1 MKNNGIPI
9 DIRVQK
15 CGIHK
20 YMEKLR
26 ISVLFSEDRSGSQTI
41 HDEVVDE
48 VTNALGEE
56 GHKVS
61 LLGIH
66 NNVRELIDKLE
77 EQKPQLVFNLCETFD
92 DNYYGEMYVA
102 AVLDMLGVRFT
113 GTGPAGLA
121 LRQDKAVTK
130 KLLSFY
136 DVPCPQYATFAKD
149 NLEFAGKMRFPL
161 FVKPLKKDASAGI
174 DDRSLVTDYPSLMRR
189 IEYIHKELED
199 TALVEE
205 YIEGREFFIS
215 VLGNDPREV
224 LPLIELD
231 FSKLPDHIQHIYT
244 EKAKFDE
251 DSEAYKLINFGIAT
265 DLPTEM
271 RNKITMIGIKAANA
285 LQVLDYARV
294 DIRLS
299 KDGIPYVVEVNANP
313 YIEQTAEL
321 PVAALQAG
329 LGYSTLINKIAEIA
343 WKRWDRESNKRKM
356 QVIKRDLL
364 KKQKDTPKTPPPEKE
379 KEKTEKKS

>member
-1 MKNNGIPI
+1 MDK
-9 DIRVQK
+9 
-15 CGIHK
+15 
-20 YMEKLR
+20 KLR
-26 ISVLFSEDRSGSQTI
+26 ISVLFGEDRDGHEHT

-48 VTNALGEE
+48 VTNALTSE

-61 LLGIH
+61 LLGIYDD
-66 NNVRELIDKLE
+66 VRELLDKLD
-77 EQKPQLVFNLCETFD
+77 EQKPDLVFNLCETFN

-102 AVLDMLGVRFT
+102 SVLDMVGVRFT
-113 GTGPAGLA
+113 GTAPAGLA

-149 NLEFAGKMRFPL
+149 KLEFAGKMRFPL

-174 DDRSLVTDYPSLMRR
+174 DNKSLVTDYSSLMRR
-189 IEYIHKELED
+189 IEYIHKELHD

-205 YIEGREFFIS
+205 YIEGREFYVS
-215 VLGNDPREV
+215 VLGNDPVEE

-231 FSKLPDHIQHIYT
+231 FSKLPEGAHHIYS
-244 EKAKFDE
+244 EEAKFDDE
-251 DSEAYKLINFGIAT
+251 SDLYKLINFGIAT
-265 DLPTEM
+265 DITPEI
-271 RNKITMIGIKAANA
+271 RNKIIMIGVKAAAA

-299 KDGIPYVVEVNANP
+299 QDGIPYVVEVNANP
-313 YIEQTAEL
+313 YLEQTAEL

-329 LGYSTLINKIAEIA
+329 MGYTTLVNKIVELA
-343 WKRWDRESNKRKM
+343 WKRWEQDSGTRRLQRVKRAL
-356 QVIKRDLL
+356 IR
-364 KKQKDTPKTPPPEKE
+364 KE
-379 KEKTEKKS
+379 KEPAKEEKKEEKPAPKT

>member
-1 MKNNGIPI
+1 MN
-9 DIRVQK
+9 
-15 CGIHK
+15 
-20 YMEKLR
+20 KLK
-26 ISVLFSEDRSGSQTI
+26 ISVLFSEDRDGGEAT
-41 HDEVVDE
+41 HDDVVDQ
-48 VTNALGEE
+48 VVNALTLE

-61 LLGIH
+61 LMGIY
-66 NNVRELIDKLE
+66 NDLRELLTKID
-77 EQKPQLVFNLCETFD
+77 EQKPDLVFNLCETFD

-102 AVLDMLGVRFT
+102 AVLDMLNVRFT
-113 GTGPAGLA
+113 GTAPAGLA

-149 NLEFAGKMRFPL
+149 KLEFAGKMRFPL

-174 DDRSLVTDYPSLMRR
+174 DEKSFVTDYSSLMRK
-189 IEYIHKELED
+189 IEYIHKELQD

-205 YIEGREFFIS
+205 YIEGREFYLS
-215 VLGNDPREV
+215 VLGNEPVEA

-231 FSKLPDHIQHIYT
+231 FSKLPEGYRHIYS

-251 DSEAYKLINFGIAT
+251 DSEVFKLINFGIAT
-265 DLPTEM
+265 NISDEI
-271 RNKITMIGIKAANA
+271 RNKITMIGLKAASA

-299 KDGIPYVVEVNANP
+299 QDGIPYVVEVNANP
-313 YIEQTAEL
+313 YLEQTAEL

-329 LGYSTLINKIAEIA
+329 MGYATLVNKIVEIS
-343 WKRWDRESNKRKM
+343 WNRWEQETNKRHMRK
-356 QVIKRDLL
+356 IKKELL
-364 KKQKDTPKTPPPEKE
+364 KKEKQVPKES
-379 KEKTEKKS
+379 KTEKK

>member
-1 MKNNGIPI
+1 M
-9 DIRVQK
+9 D
-15 CGIHK
+15 
-20 YMEKLR
+20 KLK
-26 ISVLFSEDRSGSQTI
+26 ISVLFGEDRDGHEYT

-48 VTNALGEE
+48 VVNALSEE

-61 LLGIH
+61 LLGIY
-66 NNVRELIDKLE
+66 NDVRELLDKLD
-77 EQKPQLVFNLCETFD
+77 EQKPDLVFNLCETFD

-102 AVLDMLGVRFT
+102 SVLDMVGVRFT
-113 GTGPAGLA
+113 GTHPAGLS

-149 NLEFAGKMRFPL
+149 KLEFAGKMSFPL

-174 DDRSLVTDYPSLMRR
+174 DEKSLVTDYSSLMRK
-189 IEYIHKELED
+189 IEYIHKELQD

-205 YIEGREFFIS
+205 YIDGREFYIS
-215 VLGNDPREV
+215 VLGNDPRET

-231 FSKLPDHIQHIYT
+231 FSKLPENYKHIYS

-251 DSEAYKLINFGIAT
+251 DSEVYNLINFGIAT
-265 DLPTEM
+265 DITPEI
-271 RNKITMIGIKAANA
+271 RNKITMIGLKAANA
-285 LQVLDYARV
+285 LQALDYARV

-299 KDGIPYVVEVNANP
+299 KDGVPYVVEVNANP
-313 YIEQTAEL
+313 YLERTAEL

-329 LGYSTLINKIAEIA
+329 MGYSTLINRIVEIA
-343 WKRWDRESNKRKM
+343 WTRWDQETNTRRMRK
-356 QVIKRDLL
+356 IKRSLL
-364 KKQKDTPKTPPPEKE
+364 KK
-379 KEKTEKKS
+379 EKTVSKPKEESSLKKTS

>member
-1 MKNNGIPI
+1 M
-9 DIRVQK
+9 D
-15 CGIHK
+15 
-20 YMEKLR
+20 KLK
-26 ISVLFSEDRSGSQTI
+26 ISVLFSEDREDHQTT

-48 VTNALGEE
+48 IANALTEN

-66 NNVRELIDKLE
+66 SDVRELLDKLDD
-77 EQKPQLVFNLCETFD
+77 QKPDLVFNVCETFD

-102 AVLDMLGVRFT
+102 AVLDMLNVRFT

-130 KLLSFY
+130 KLLSFH

-149 NLEFAGKMRFPL
+149 KLEFAGKMRFPL

-174 DDRSLVTDYPSLMRR
+174 DDKSLVTDYSALMKK
-189 IEYIHKELED
+189 IEYIHKELHD

-205 YIEGREFFIS
+205 YIEGREFYIS
-215 VLGNDPREV
+215 VLGNDPVEP

-231 FSKLPDHIQHIYT
+231 FSKLPEGYKHIYS

-251 DSEAYKLINFGIAT
+251 DSEVYNLINFGIAT
-265 DLPTEM
+265 DIPTEI
-271 RNKITMIGIKAANA
+271 RNKITMIGVKAANA
-285 LQVLDYARV
+285 LQILDYARV
-294 DIRLS
+294 DIRLAQ
-299 KDGIPYVVEVNANP
+299 DGVPYVVEVNANP
-313 YIEQTAEL
+313 YLEQTAEL

-329 LGYSTLINKIAEIA
+329 MAYSTLVNKIVEIA
-343 WKRWDRESNKRKM
+343 WTRWEHEDGKRKL
-356 QVIKRDLL
+356 QRIKKELL
-364 KKQKDTPKTPPPEKE
+364 KKEKE
-379 KEKTEKKS
+379 AQKETKKEEKKEEKKEDKTEKK